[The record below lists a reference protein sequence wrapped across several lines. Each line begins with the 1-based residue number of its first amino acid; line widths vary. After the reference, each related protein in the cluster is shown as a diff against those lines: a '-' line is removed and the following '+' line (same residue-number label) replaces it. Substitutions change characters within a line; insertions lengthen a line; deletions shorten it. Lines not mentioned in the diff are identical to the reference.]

1 MTFWG
6 PVRTLDR
13 NNSLT
18 GNPGVRAT
26 CLVLALGVA
35 LLIGGS
41 PAEAAISPPGCNA
54 NGVSVDMAQVPT
66 GTIANNTTVV
76 YTATVSNN
84 GSGSGCDTTVNVVT
98 GFCPD
103 NATGLPSAVP
113 AITYPT
119 IANLPQGNGNISLAP
134 SWSCLVNLTT
144 ALPHFAQ
151 AKATLSGNLQDS
163 NNPDPFSVSKTVS
176 VTIAAPP
183 PTPTPTPTPPPQQ
196 IPTLSE
202 WVFIMLGVFLVLAAG
217 VALRRKRIS

>member
-6 PVRTLDR
+6 SVRTLDR

-35 LLIGGS
+35 LLSGVS
-41 PAEAAISPPGCNA
+41 PAEAAISPAGCNS
-54 NGVSVDMAQVPT
+54 NGVAVDIQQVPT

-76 YTATVSNN
+76 YTAVVSNN
-84 GSGSGCDTTVNVVT
+84 GQANGCDTITNVVT
-98 GFCPD
+98 GFCPN
-103 NATGLPSAVP
+103 NATGLPSAVA

-119 IANLPQGNGNISLAP
+119 IANLPQGTGNITLAP

-151 AKATLSGNLQDS
+151 AQVTLSGDLQIAD
-163 NNPDPFSVSKTVS
+163 NVNPFSVSKTVS